1 MMVMYIVAM
10 STMNAEQSCS
20 RMANQRIAASWQRS
34 VAVLKSKKMLFFWM
48 NRSLA
53 PYALMVVRPFSVS
66 LKSAQEEV
74 QLGCRESRQGSSSAY
89 FGRRGFESSS

>member
-74 QLGCRESRQGSSSAY
+74 QLGCRESQGSSSAY
-89 FGRRGFESSS
+89 FGRRDFESSS